1 MARSIVI
8 LVVSESTS
16 TAGEGL
22 ASSGHRPEASQRAAT
37 ARRSGQNIW
46 PVFRR
51 LWILFMDPAATIGHP
66 HRFHALDLS
75 SSSAERESSGCLP
88 VQSCRW
94 RRYKLT
100 ADPFY
105 TRVARRGTAGIVVLC
120 KLLIL

>member
-8 LVVSESTS
+8 LVVSGSTS

-37 ARRSGQNIW
+37 ERASGQKIW

-66 HRFHALDLS
+66 HRFHFLLRS
-75 SSSAERESSGCLP
+75 SNSPEWDPSGWPPSHSWLC
-88 VQSCRW
+88 
-94 RRYKLT
+94 RRYRLR
-100 ADPFY
+100 AIIDP
-105 TRVARRGTAGIVVLC
+105 
-120 KLLIL
+120 ILHLRCTPLHAEISPDL